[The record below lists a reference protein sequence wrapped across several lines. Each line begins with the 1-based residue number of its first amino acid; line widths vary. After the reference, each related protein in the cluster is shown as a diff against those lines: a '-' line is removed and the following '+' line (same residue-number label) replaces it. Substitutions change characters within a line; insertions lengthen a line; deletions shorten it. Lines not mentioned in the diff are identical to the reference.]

1 MSATSTK
8 THSAS
13 SKSSRRVAFAD
24 AVSDHNSG
32 VGTELESRNESV
44 LDLADMDP
52 GDQVVLDMA
61 DHPPA
66 PTTAASDGLESAL
79 TIYTPGD
86 EMVHIPQLGGLRRES
101 CEWTNTNL
109 PCINKVAAH
118 LAALQRQLEVPR
130 ELTYDEMGRLENMVG
145 PTPGMVNSIK
155 VTSLTSNPGL
165 EVVDEVKTLIARLE
179 QDRQQ
184 TIRAYQREVERV
196 KLLQVQV
203 DKVERRRLY
212 ILPKAVQLEHEAC
225 TQDISELR
233 WDLDNWLEEKKEM
246 EKQVLAAVDKNR
258 NLQSSIE
265 ELTAQCPN
273 IKEKLEIDKECLE
286 GISADLKEAK
296 AQLES
301 VHVEMNEAKNKSS
314 LADGRAESERIQLR
328 SELAS
333 IRKTLAG
340 VQGELQEAEDVNAT
354 HNADIEELNN
364 AIDTAKMDGSVLDS
378 EIAEAKKQERESQSR
393 VNTAKIN
400 LLEVAENIKARRR
413 ANKRLS
419 EQMAEKVSQ
428 RQLELE
434 NRDKKKQRTLRF
446 DKSMLREA
454 LQSFVKMERE
464 ILDFKKELTVS
475 IKKARDDEKA
485 TSRAQAELK
494 HLDQQLQVV
503 VEEVQKLAEL
513 NAKLSLEAHRTEE
526 DIVNTETALRNN
538 LTMLR
543 KTLQDEIQAKT
554 SLSNKMESEA
564 EDFEKYQGDSS
575 RKLTRT
581 QKKKNDLE
589 AIHQKYSNKKDDLS
603 NKLTGIHTDRD
614 KLQAEID
621 HTATTFK
628 AEKED
633 LEKQITLLK
642 PEEKQ
647 VREESEETQK
657 AINDL
662 QWRNDLVSKKIQECL
677 DATRVV
683 MKIQKQTDDQ
693 IADLGKKIENFEN
706 DLTAGQET
714 EKQLQSN
721 LNHIRDNQLLLR
733 NQHKARLDKRVTIF
747 NELKETVAELI
758 GENQRNSEAYTVM
771 QKRHLKV
778 KGQYQRILDSKL
790 GLEISV
796 NEITKVA
803 ALQRRMHKALVSYYM
818 HRGYHNRIVLT
829 DFGKGAAVNLH
840 QLEKIH
846 RNLYDVIAKT
856 DVYLDK
862 HGSGVSRKQPRVST
876 PDLKKAETDMSRLP
890 IIIETPPPP
899 KEARSGSGAESEA
912 TTGAHTRPA
921 TTATEVTAQ

>member
-1 MSATSTK
+1 
-8 THSAS
+8 
-13 SKSSRRVAFAD
+13 
-24 AVSDHNSG
+24 
-32 VGTELESRNESV
+32 
-44 LDLADMDP
+44 MDP
-52 GDQVVLDMA
+52 GDQTVLDMA

-66 PTTAASDGLESAL
+66 PTTAASDGIESAI

-86 EMVHIPQLGGLRRES
+86 EMVHIPQLGGLRRDS

-109 PCINKVAAH
+109 PCINK
-118 LAALQRQLEVPR
+118 
-130 ELTYDEMGRLENMVG
+130 
-145 PTPGMVNSIK
+145 
-155 VTSLTSNPGL
+155 GL
-165 EVVDEVKTLIARLE
+165 EVVEEVKTLISRLE

-225 TQDISELR
+225 AQDIAELR

-246 EKQVLAAVDKNR
+246 EKQVLAAVERNR
-258 NLQSSIE
+258 LLQNSIE

-273 IKEKLEIDKECLE
+273 IKEKLEVDKKSLE

-296 AQLES
+296 SQLEA

-314 LADGRAESERIQLR
+314 LADGRAESERQQLR
-328 SELAS
+328 SELAN
-333 IRKTLAG
+333 IRKTLEG
-340 VQGELQEAEDVNAT
+340 VQGELKEAEDINAT
-354 HNADIEELNN
+354 HNADIAELNK
-364 AIDTAKMDGSVLDS
+364 AIAAAKNEGEVLDG
-378 EIAEAKKQERESQSR
+378 EIAQARKEEQKSQSM

-419 EQMAEKVSQ
+419 EQMAEKKT
-428 RQLELE
+428 ELE
-434 NRDKKKQRTLRF
+434 HRDKKQQRTLRF

-454 LQSFVKMERE
+454 LQTTVKMERE
-464 ILDFKKELTVS
+464 IIDFKKELTVS

-503 VEEVQKLAEL
+503 VEEVHKLAEA

-554 SLSNKMESEA
+554 SLSNKMENEA
-564 EDFEKYQGDSS
+564 EDFEKYKGDSS
-575 RKLTRT
+575 RKLSRT
-581 QKKKNDLE
+581 QKKKDDLE
-589 AIHQKYSNKKDDLS
+589 AIHQKYSKKKDILS
-603 NKLTGIHTDRD
+603 RKLADIHTERDR
-614 KLQAEID
+614 LQTEINT
-621 HTATTFK
+621 TANNFK
-628 AEKED
+628 KEKEK
-633 LEKQITLLK
+633 LEKQITQLK

-647 VREESEETQK
+647 VREETEETQR
-657 AINDL
+657 AIDDL
-662 QWRNDLVSKKIQECL
+662 QWRSDLVNKKIQECL
-677 DATRVV
+677 DATKVV

-693 IADLGKKIENFEN
+693 IADLGQKIENFEN
-706 DLTAGQET
+706 DLAEGQET

-721 LNHIRDNQLLLR
+721 LDHIKDNQLLLR
-733 NQHKARLDKRVTIF
+733 NQHKSRLDKRMALF
-747 NELKETVAELI
+747 NELKESVAELI
-758 GENQRNSEAYTVM
+758 GENVISSEKYNEL
-771 QKRHLKV
+771 QKKHLKV
-778 KGQYQRILDSKL
+778 KSDYQKVLDSKL
-790 GLEISV
+790 AAEIRFM
-796 NEITKVA
+796 EMTKVS
-803 ALQRRMHKALVSYYM
+803 ALQKRMHKALVSYYM

-829 DFGKGAAVNLH
+829 DFGKGAAVNLL

-846 RNLYDVIAKT
+846 RNLHDVINKT

-862 HGSGVSRKQPRVST
+862 HGSGVSRKQPRVAT
-876 PDLKKAETDMSRLP
+876 PDLKKAETDLSRLP

-899 KEARSGSGAESEA
+899 KPEREASGAGSD
-912 TTGAHTRPA
+912 A
-921 TTATEVTAQ
+921 TTANTRPPTNVTDAYEGVA

>member
-1 MSATSTK
+1 MSAASTK

-24 AVSDHNSG
+24 AASDHNSG
-32 VGTELESRNESV
+32 AGTEIESRNESA
-44 LDLADMDP
+44 LDLVDMDP
-52 GDQVVLDMA
+52 GDQTVLDMA

-66 PTTAASDGLESAL
+66 PTTAASDGIESAI

-86 EMVHIPQLGGLRRES
+86 EMVHIPQLGGLRRDS

-118 LAALQRQLEVPR
+118 LAALQRQLEIPR
-130 ELTYDEMGRLENMVG
+130 ELSYDESGRLENMIG
-145 PTPGMVNSIK
+145 PTPGISVK
-155 VTSLTSNPGL
+155 VTSLTTNPGL
-165 EVVDEVKTLIARLE
+165 EVVEEVKTLISRLE

-225 TQDISELR
+225 AQDIAELR

-246 EKQVLAAVDKNR
+246 EKQVLAAVERNR
-258 NLQSSIE
+258 LLQNSIE

-273 IKEKLEIDKECLE
+273 IKEKLEVDKKSLE
-286 GISADLKEAK
+286 GISADLKESKLALKYTQDLYGKAK
-296 AQLES
+296 L
-301 VHVEMNEAKNKSS
+301 KLKK
-314 LADGRAESERIQLR
+314 ADGRAESERQQLR
-328 SELAS
+328 SELAN
-333 IRKTLAG
+333 IRKTLEG
-340 VQGELQEAEDVNAT
+340 VQGELKEAEDINAT
-354 HNADIEELNN
+354 HNADIAELNK
-364 AIDTAKMDGSVLDS
+364 AIAAAKNEGEVLDG
-378 EIAEAKKQERESQSR
+378 EIAQARKEEQKSQSM

-419 EQMAEKVSQ
+419 EQMAEKKT
-428 RQLELE
+428 ELE
-434 NRDKKKQRTLRF
+434 HRDKKQQRTLRF

-454 LQSFVKMERE
+454 LQTTVKMERE
-464 ILDFKKELTVS
+464 IIDFKKELTVS

-503 VEEVQKLAEL
+503 VEEVHKLAEA

-554 SLSNKMESEA
+554 SLSNKMENEA
-564 EDFEKYQGDSS
+564 EDFEKYKGDSS
-575 RKLTRT
+575 RKLSRT
-581 QKKKNDLE
+581 QKKKDDLE
-589 AIHQKYSNKKDDLS
+589 AIHQKYSKKKDILS
-603 NKLTGIHTDRD
+603 RKLADIHTERDR
-614 KLQAEID
+614 LQTEINT
-621 HTATTFK
+621 TANNFK
-628 AEKED
+628 KEKEK
-633 LEKQITLLK
+633 LEKQITQLK

-647 VREESEETQK
+647 VREETEETQR
-657 AINDL
+657 AIDDL
-662 QWRNDLVSKKIQECL
+662 QWRSDLVNKKIQECL
-677 DATRVV
+677 DATKVV

-693 IADLGKKIENFEN
+693 IADLGQKIENFEN
-706 DLTAGQET
+706 DLAEGQET

-721 LNHIRDNQLLLR
+721 LDHIKDNQLLLR
-733 NQHKARLDKRVTIF
+733 NQHKSRLDKRMALF
-747 NELKETVAELI
+747 NELKESVAELI
-758 GENQRNSEAYTVM
+758 GENVISSEKYNEL
-771 QKRHLKV
+771 QKKHLKV
-778 KGQYQRILDSKL
+778 KSDYQKVLDSKL
-790 GLEISV
+790 AAEIRFM
-796 NEITKVA
+796 EMTKVS
-803 ALQRRMHKALVSYYM
+803 ALQKRMHKALVSYYM

-829 DFGKGAAVNLH
+829 DFGKGAAVNLL

-846 RNLYDVIAKT
+846 RNLHDVINKT

-862 HGSGVSRKQPRVST
+862 HGSGVSRKQPRVAT
-876 PDLKKAETDMSRLP
+876 PDLKKAETDLSRLP

-899 KEARSGSGAESEA
+899 KPEREASGAGSD
-912 TTGAHTRPA
+912 A
-921 TTATEVTAQ
+921 TTANTRPPTNVTDAYEGVA

>member
-13 SKSSRRVAFAD
+13 SKSSRRVVFAD
-24 AVSDHNSG
+24 TASEPNSG
-32 VGTELESRNESV
+32 AATEVESRNESA
-44 LDLADMDP
+44 LDLVDMEP
-52 GDQVVLDMA
+52 GDVTVLELA

-66 PTTAASDGLESAL
+66 PTTAASDGIESAI

-118 LAALQRQLEVPR
+118 LAALQRQLEMPR
-130 ELTYDEMGRLENMVG
+130 ELTYDESGRLENMIG
-145 PTPGMVNSIK
+145 PTPGHPNIK

-165 EVVDEVKTLIARLE
+165 EVVDEVKTLIGRLE

-225 TQDISELR
+225 AQDIAELR
-233 WDLDNWLEEKKEM
+233 WDLDNWIEEKKEI
-246 EKQVLAAVDKNR
+246 EKQVLAAVEKNR
-258 NLQSSIE
+258 LLQSSIE

-273 IKEKLEIDKECLE
+273 IKEKLEVDKKSLE

-296 AQLES
+296 SQLQA

-314 LADGRAESERIQLR
+314 LADGRAESERQQLR

-333 IRKTLAG
+333 IRKTLSG
-340 VQGELQEAEDVNAT
+340 VQGELQEAEDINAT
-354 HNADIEELNN
+354 HNADIAELDR
-364 AIDTAKMDGSVLDS
+364 AIDAAKKEGEILDG
-378 EIAEAKKQERESQSR
+378 EIAEAKKEEKASQKM
-393 VNTAKIN
+393 VNKAKIN

-419 EQMAEKVSQ
+419 EQMAEKHSFVKT
-428 RQLELE
+428 ELE
-434 NRDKKKQRTLRF
+434 NRDKKQQRTLRF

-454 LQSFVKMERE
+454 LQTTVKMERE
-464 ILDFKKELTVS
+464 IIDFKKELTVS

-503 VEEVQKLAEL
+503 VEEVHKLAEA
-513 NAKLSLEAHRTEE
+513 NTKLSLEAHRTEE

-564 EDFEKYQGDSS
+564 EDFEKYKEDSS

-581 QKKKNDLE
+581 QKKKSDLE
-589 AIHQKYSNKKDDLS
+589 AIHQKYSKKKDILS
-603 NKLTGIHTDRD
+603 NKVADIHAERD
-614 KLQAEID
+614 KLQSEID
-621 HTATTFK
+621 STADNFK
-628 AEKED
+628 KEKD
-633 LEKQITLLK
+633 KLEKQITQLK
-642 PEEKQ
+642 PEEEQ
-647 VREESEETQK
+647 ARQETEETQR
-657 AINDL
+657 AIDDL
-662 QWRNDLVSKKIQECL
+662 QWRSDLVNKKIQECL
-677 DATRVV
+677 DATKVV
-683 MKIQKQTDDQ
+683 MKIQKQTDDH
-693 IADLGKKIENFEN
+693 IAELGKRIENFEN
-706 DLTAGQET
+706 DLADGQET
-714 EKQLQSN
+714 EKQLQAN
-721 LNHIRDNQLLLR
+721 LDHIRDNQLLLR
-733 NQHKARLDKRVTIF
+733 NQHRSRIDKRVALF
-747 NELKETVAELI
+747 NDLKEKVAELI
-758 GENQRNSEAYTVM
+758 AENVVSSEKYNEL
-771 QKRHLKV
+771 QKRQVKV
-778 KGQYQRILDSKL
+778 KSEYQKVLDKKL
-790 GLEISV
+790 ALEIRFMEMTQVS
-796 NEITKVA
+796 
-803 ALQRRMHKALVSYYM
+803 ALQKRMHKALVSYYM

-846 RNLYDVIAKT
+846 RNLHDVINKT

-876 PDLKKAETDMSRLP
+876 PDLKKAETDLSRLP
-890 IIIETPPPP
+890 IIIETPTPP
-899 KEARSGSGAESEA
+899 KPERETSGAESEA
-912 TTGAHTRPA
+912 TTALTRPP
-921 TTATEVTAQ
+921 TTATETTAQ